1 MHRRSTKQKKAS
13 RFSTRAENVPPSRRK
28 RSGSDS
34 VLISVVTA
42 VRNGSDKIEKTIASV
57 TGQDH
62 KPIEYIIIDGGST
75 DGTLEKLKKHGKQI
89 DFWSS
94 EPDRG
99 ISDAFNKGIARA
111 KGDLVGILNAGDWYE
126 PSALSTVAKA
136 YRSHPDVDVFCGSIR
151 FWDHDSVVLHCYSNP
166 ELLERETSVYHPT
179 AFIKRT
185 AYEKYGVYSESDR
198 YAMDYE
204 LLLRFKRQGA
214 KFLGLAASLA
224 NMRLEGISS
233 RHWYEGLKE
242 VRNARAKYFPGYDVA
257 YRHSIAVLKNVVARA
272 LKKSGFGAVYDAYWR
287 SRNLRTLT
295 RLRRDDPSDAG
306 R

>member
-1 MHRRSTKQKKAS
+1 MRRRSTKQKQAS
-13 RFSTRAENVPPSRRK
+13 RSSTGAENAPPSRRK
-28 RSGSDS
+28 KSGSDW

-57 TGQDH
+57 TGQDY
-62 KPIEYIIIDGGST
+62 KAVEYIVIDGGST

-126 PSALSTVAKA
+126 RNALSTVAEA

-151 FWDHDSVVLHCYSNP
+151 FWDHNSPVLHCYSNS

-179 AFIKRT
+179 VFVKRT
-185 AYEKYGVYSESDR
+185 SYEKYGVYDESYR

-204 LLLRFKRQGA
+204 LLLRFKRKGA
-214 KFLGLAASLA
+214 RFLSIDKTIA
-224 NMRLEGISS
+224 NMPLDGISS
-233 RHWYEGLKE
+233 KHWYRALKE
-242 VRNARAKYFPGYDVA
+242 VRKARSAYFPFYNVV
-257 YRHSIAVLKNVVARA
+257 YYHLLAVLKNLIARA
-272 LKKSGFGAVYDAYWR
+272 LKRGGLRSVYQAYWR
-287 SRNLRTLT
+287 ARNRRIAH
-295 RLRRDDPSDAG
+295 RLNRDG
-306 R
+306 